1 MGKITAANDVFNNDC
16 LQGTFRKVQVYHQY
30 HGKLLKCDKSSCF
43 RKKKKKVVIRIIV
56 EISTVIELIKI
67 QNVKVRK
74 DSKSFS
80 VISLRKRLPGSRSRC
95 STH

>member
-1 MGKITAANDVFNNDC
+1 MMLLIMIAFRALLEKFKCTINTMVSCLNVTSHPVFI
-16 LQGTFRKVQVYHQY
+16 
-30 HGKLLKCDKSSCF
+30 
-43 RKKKKKVVIRIIV
+43 KKKVVIRIIV

>member
-1 MGKITAANDVFNNDC
+1 MMFLITIAFRALLEKFKCTINTMVSCLNVTSHPVF
-16 LQGTFRKVQVYHQY
+16 V
-30 HGKLLKCDKSSCF
+30 
-43 RKKKKKVVIRIIV
+43 KKKKVVIRIIV